1 MTVSLEDATGER
13 APADDEYFL
22 VVLLQLLDQ
31 REKIAVAAHD
41 DVRVDVRVGEG
52 HFKSVEGEVDVR
64 AVLVAA
70 RRQVA
75 LDEADGVLG
84 ERPAV
89 LARPGPVG
97 VGDLGDHLAAFFEGF
112 ENDADIEVLAERGL
126 DADLN
131 VVEVDEYRDVVS
143 FLGQNTSLRKG

>member
-1 MTVSLEDATGER
+1 MRTVSSRQRHIPLW
-13 APADDEYFL
+13 
-22 VVLLQLLDQ
+22 LLAGLIGLALA
-31 REKIAVAAHD
+31 IAGLNT
-41 DVRVDVRVGEG
+41 R
-52 HFKSVEGEVDVR
+52 
-64 AVLVAA
+64 LVA
-70 RRQVA
+70 QT
-75 LDEADGVLG
+75 GVLG

-131 VVEVDEYRDVVS
+131 VVEVDEDGD
-143 FLGQNTSLRKG
+143 F